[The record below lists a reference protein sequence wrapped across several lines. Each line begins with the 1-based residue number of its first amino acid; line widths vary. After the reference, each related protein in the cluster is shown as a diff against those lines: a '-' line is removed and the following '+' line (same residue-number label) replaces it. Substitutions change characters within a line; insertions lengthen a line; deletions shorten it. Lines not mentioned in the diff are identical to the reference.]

1 MNVIGWLKT
10 TWSDIPKEIQVFLK
24 RAALIF
30 IIWKLIYH
38 LFLFNGRII
47 DAPLTHISSAG
58 ARWTLQQMHPGS
70 ETGIREECKPDA
82 SVNNEV
88 VCKDML
94 LLERQKIVGV
104 ADACNALELYVLY
117 IGFLL
122 SFPSSFKKIL
132 LFSIIGVAAIYIAN
146 IIRLVLLAQ
155 MYLHN
160 MSARD
165 FAHHYLFKA
174 VVYALTFILWVL
186 FVKKTQKDEVATA

>member
-1 MNVIGWLKT
+1 MKT

-70 ETGIREECKPDA
+70 ETGIREECNPDL
-82 SVNNEV
+82 VTNEI
-88 VCKDML
+88 VCMDML
-94 LLERQKIVGV
+94 LLSGRKVVGV
-104 ADACNALELYVLY
+104 ADPCNALELYVLY
-117 IGFLL
+117 IGFLF

-174 VVYALTFILWVL
+174 VVYALTFVLWVL
-186 FVKKTQKDEVATA
+186 FVKKTQKDEVAAA